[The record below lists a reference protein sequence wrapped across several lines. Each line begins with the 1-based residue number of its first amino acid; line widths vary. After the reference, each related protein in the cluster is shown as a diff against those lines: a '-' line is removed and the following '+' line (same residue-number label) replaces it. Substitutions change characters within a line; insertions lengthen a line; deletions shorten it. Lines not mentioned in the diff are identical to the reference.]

1 MNKEIKLQRN
11 TIILFIVNI
20 LMILSM
26 FIIKFYYNYKMYEK
40 KLLTLIII
48 IDILIILFGIAYNFF
63 LLISKKDNEKSIVI
77 IITYATIFIILN
89 TIVIYFINKPIALG
103 YQKNALL
110 LSNYCKENQ
119 CDNYYNVSH
128 NNYREFVI
136 KNTYFD
142 YNNEENKIE
151 IHIKYTSKNI
161 ISFKASIYSNSNL
174 FSEKIIKDEL
184 EKYTLY
190 FNKTLD
196 EETIRKAFELRF
208 DSEVENKGVIYKVS
222 EIFKKENLV
231 SLKTDVSFKVK

>member
-48 IDILIILFGIAYNFF
+48 VDILIILFGIAYNFF

-77 IITYATIFIILN
+77 IITYAAIFIILN
-89 TIVIYFINKPIALG
+89 TVIIYLINRPIALG
-103 YQKNALL
+103 YQKNSLL
-110 LSNYCKENQ
+110 LSNYCKKNQ

-196 EETIRKAFELRF
+196 EESIRKAFELRF
-208 DSEVENKGVIYKVS
+208 DSEAKNNDVIYKVS
-222 EIFKKENLV
+222 EIFEKENLV
-231 SLKTDVSFKVK
+231 S